1 MLRVN
6 FQIIFGEV
14 FGHNEDG
21 SKWKLKYHPA
31 NVELGAFIYH
41 YKNEEGEKM
50 AQLWAFLSDKKHVN
64 NIVKNSADHTLLGSS
79 VDKVKLNVYYK
90 QARGIIEACAKSGY
104 KVECYYKE
112 PKKGGVR

>member
-6 FQIIFGEV
+6 YQIVFGEV

-21 SKWKLKYHPA
+21 TKWKVKYHPA
-31 NVELGAFIYH
+31 NCEYGAFIYH
-41 YKNEEGEKM
+41 YKKEDGTKM
-50 AQLWAFLSDKKHVN
+50 ASLWSFLDDKQHVR
-64 NIVKNSADHTLLGSS
+64 NIMKNEGNLLGNN

-90 QARGIIEACAKSGY
+90 EARAIIEACAKSGY

-112 PKKGGVR
+112 PKKK